1 LQGGALAV
9 LEDVSSIGFKVGI
22 FSNCVWS
29 TEYRNLFVLAYQV
42 ALAQVTNNIVKV
54 SGVFDLMGWGS
65 SNGSV
70 ITNNNVVTAGNKPSF
85 WSGTDVNYNGTSLYM
100 VGCFGLRHESTT
112 AQHCGRAVYAES
124 TDVSFGTIYIEDLPF
139 LSAGSTPGAI
149 NAYNA
154 AAGNASLLIEHM
166 HSDSN
171 GVTLFNNVANTPI
184 SLLSLSGIQGMTLG
198 GSVTGTTTLM
208 LGNNVNRNAAFGD
221 FLFDSRII
229 SLIPTTGTWAPGL
242 TNVGGTGITVS
253 AFWTRR
259 GNIYDC
265 DVVITGTALTAT
277 GGGATVLTTPFNG
290 TGGFAAPARASGV
303 AVTTANL
310 QAASG
315 LMDTN
320 ANLYIS
326 AITSTTR
333 IVISFQLFGV

>member
-1 LQGGALAV
+1 
-9 LEDVSSIGFKVGI
+9 
-22 FSNCVWS
+22 
-29 TEYRNLFVLAYQV
+29 
-42 ALAQVTNNIVKV
+42 
-54 SGVFDLMGWGS
+54 
-65 SNGSV
+65 
-70 ITNNNVVTAGNKPSF
+70 
-85 WSGTDVNYNGTSLYM
+85 
-100 VGCFGLRHESTT
+100 
-112 AQHCGRAVYAES
+112 
-124 TDVSFGTIYIEDLPF
+124 
-139 LSAGSTPGAI
+139 
-149 NAYNA
+149 
-154 AAGNASLLIEHM
+154 M

-290 TGGFAAPARASGV
+290 TGGFAAPARASAA
-303 AVTTANL
+303 AVSTANL